1 MFFCKSKLMSNHF
14 IIILLLS
21 HSILLAQ
28 ETPQD
33 WQAKYWH
40 YRARFLGDSTQAGF
54 IELGEGAGCS
64 LPASRRS
71 PSADCQKDWHIVHKK
86 CAARTGKGKINWSD
100 ATIYLGFYLTVI
112 SLEHENLKNSN
123 ADSASLQA
131 LKQEVWWALEAFE
144 RLDSMAEEALG
155 LEGQKDGFFLRDDV
169 SGDFHFKK
177 EAKKQRRFG
186 HDSIC
191 YDCIQSD
198 YSCGQPSPLTGDFI
212 SQDQVLGLFIGFLA
226 VQKFLGEEKLAPN
239 LPSFGE
245 KVAVNV
251 DRILSYMLAVAWR
264 LRTPS
269 GQKIPNRWGGFA
281 IGMSLPIA
289 QAANRMTAEYGY
301 LGKDFQDN
309 YIRRGAGFQG
319 RVLSSLL
326 ETSFSMQN
334 GINQLLAILAAIS
347 TDDWSMKKI
356 IKRSKKTDRIAI
368 ALLHAV
374 LNDRPIPS
382 NFKWGEI
389 EQLLET
395 APWDG
400 PCFNSPNCQAPD
412 GWKSY
417 DRWIHAGFKNGNPYG
432 NKGEFVGLDYMLLY
446 NLYHYLNNEKLP
458 SYKNALHR

>member
-1 MFFCKSKLMSNHF
+1 MR
-14 IIILLLS
+14 LLL
-21 HSILLAQ
+21 ILFSFCASQHFLQAQ
-28 ETPQD
+28 QAQD
-33 WQAKYWH
+33 WQAKYWQ

-71 PSADCQKDWHIVHKK
+71 PSANCQKDWHIVNKS
-86 CAARTGKGKINWSD
+86 CVARAGKGKINWSD

-155 LEGQKDGFFLRDDV
+155 FEGKKDGFFLRDDV

-226 VQKFLGEEKLAPN
+226 VQKFLGEEKLKAD

-245 KVAVNV
+245 KVALNTH
-251 DRILSYMLAVAWR
+251 RILSYLHAVAWR

-269 GQKIPNRWGGFA
+269 GELIPNRWGGFA

-289 QAANRMTAEYGY
+289 QAANRLTANYVKADGPFRE
-301 LGKDFQDN
+301 N
-309 YIRRGAGFQG
+309 YIARGAGFQG
-319 RVLSSLL
+319 RAATGLLNLSFAVQHS
-326 ETSFSMQN
+326 
-334 GINQLLAILAAIS
+334 INEFLAISGALIS
-347 TDDWSMKKI
+347 NHWSARKMARRALKSDQI
-356 IKRSKKTDRIAI
+356 VY
-368 ALLHAV
+368 ALLHTV
-374 LNDRPIPS
+374 LNDRPLHSKI
-382 NFKWGEI
+382 KGEEI
-389 EQLLET
+389 EQLLEN

-400 PCFNSPNCQAPD
+400 PCFGSPNCQAPD

-432 NKGEFVGLDYMLLY
+432 NTGEFVGLDYMLLY
-446 NLYHYLNNEKLP
+446 NLYQYLNNDQLP
-458 SYKNALHR
+458 RFKQSGNR